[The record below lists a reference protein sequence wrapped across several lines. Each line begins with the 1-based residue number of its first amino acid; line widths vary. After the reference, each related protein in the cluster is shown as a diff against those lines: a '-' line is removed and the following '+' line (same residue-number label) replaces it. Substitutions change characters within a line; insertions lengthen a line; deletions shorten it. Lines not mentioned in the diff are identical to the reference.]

1 MASLRSQRVDAWP
14 TRDRILLE
22 ASRLI
27 ATRGFHGATTRDIA
41 DGVGIKQPSMFNHFS
56 SKQAILEE
64 LLLFDLTI
72 PAERAEYWSLDDNP
86 PAIRL
91 YRYAAWDMSWYLEM
105 PYDLRGMHE
114 DLVSLPGL
122 EPFRQSLDR
131 WKDAIN
137 RILDD
142 GVATGEFRA
151 DAAPFVPAL
160 LDTLSWEF
168 VRSAHK
174 EAATSEGKPYTTE
187 HGASFVLRAVLTD
200 PMQLPAI
207 REQAKLV
214 DKLVA

>member
-1 MASLRSQRVDAWP
+1 MR
-14 TRDRILLE
+14 
-22 ASRLI
+22 
-27 ATRGFHGATTRDIA
+27 
-41 DGVGIKQPSMFNHFS
+41 
-56 SKQAILEE
+56 
-64 LLLFDLTI
+64 
-72 PAERAEYWSLDDNP
+72 
-86 PAIRL
+86 
-91 YRYAAWDMSWYLEM
+91 WYLEM

-122 EPFRQSLDR
+122 EPFRRSLDQ

-137 RILDD
+137 RILDN

-151 DAAPFVPAL
+151 DAAPFVPPL

-174 EAATSEGKPYTTE
+174 EATSEGKPFTTE

-207 REQAKLV
+207 RKQAKLV
-214 DKLVA
+214 DRLVA